1 VRNPTVLIKTISVNV
16 NINLKLVKKTYLK
29 IQTNI
34 ERGIGRHE
42 KNLTEIK
49 KELSKKLGWGREGG
63 RIRRRT
69 RFA

>member
-16 NINLKLVKKTYLK
+16 NINLKLVKKLTLK
-29 IQTNI
+29 YRQTLK
-34 ERGIGRHE
+34 EALVGMK

-49 KELSKKLGWGREGG
+49 KGVKQKIGMGREGG

>member
-49 KELSKKLGWGREGG
+49 
-63 RIRRRT
+63 
-69 RFA
+69 